1 MTGRKFLLTLRKK
14 AVDYALFVGIVLLI
28 WLFFVFG
35 NRMIFGPPVIHGSM
49 YIMGEYIEFQQM
61 RMLATSFGGLFATA
75 AMIYFICAGAQTAST
90 MRNLSQMGTKKSTSI
105 LISLS
110 VSLIT
115 ILVSALL
122 VALTTPGILYF
133 TNFGMRLLIMLGV
146 FLMCYATTY
155 LFNSITTYFRPMVS
169 LIVILALLVLP
180 KPNFMGYGSI
190 GWQYV
195 YALVEL
201 GVGTLL
207 FLGRYSMLK
216 SENA

>member
-14 AVDYALFVGIVLLI
+14 AVDYAVFVGVVLLV

-61 RMLATSFGGLFATA
+61 RILATSFGGLFATA
-75 AMIYFICAGAQTAST
+75 AMIYFICSGAQTAST
-90 MRNLSQMGTKKSTSI
+90 MRNLSQMGTRKSISL

-110 VSLIT
+110 VNLIA
-115 ILVSALL
+115 ILFSALI
-122 VALTTPGILYF
+122 VALTTPGILFF

-146 FLMCYATTY
+146 FLVCYATTY

-169 LIVILALLVLP
+169 LIVILALIMLP
-180 KPNFMGYGSI
+180 KPYFLSYGSI

-195 YALVEL
+195 LALVEL
-201 GVGTLL
+201 AAGSLL
-207 FLGRYSMLK
+207 FMGRYSMLK
-216 SENA
+216 SEN